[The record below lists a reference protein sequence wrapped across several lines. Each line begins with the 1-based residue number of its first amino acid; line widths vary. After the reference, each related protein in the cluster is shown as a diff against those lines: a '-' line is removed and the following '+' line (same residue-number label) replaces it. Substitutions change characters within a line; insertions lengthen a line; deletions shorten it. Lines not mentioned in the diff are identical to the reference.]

1 MTAPGELTA
10 ENTVVVVGA
19 SLAGW
24 RAVETLRT
32 EGFEGNITL
41 VGEERHLPYDRP
53 PLSKQVLAG
62 AWPPEKAVLA
72 DKRRSSE
79 HRVHEVLGRRAVRL
93 DVAGRRVELDDDEV
107 LDGDAIVVTTGA
119 APRKL
124 PGTESLSQRDG
135 LFTLRTLDDSLAL
148 RAALTAIEAPRVV
161 VIGSGFIGAEVA
173 STSAGLGC
181 RVTVLEALDV
191 PLRNVLGPM
200 VGAYCGSLHGAHG
213 VELRTGV
220 AVLGVSKASAS
231 DDAGV
236 IGGGKLLVELGGGEA
251 LPADVV
257 VVGIGVV
264 PSTDWLAGSGLTV
277 DNGVVCDDRLFAAD
291 GIVAAG
297 DVARWNWRHDGRE
310 ESIRIEHWQVAAEAG
325 VAAARSLLAGH
336 ADAPSFTPI
345 PYFWSDQYGIRFQ
358 VLGNPRGDD
367 DVEIADGSLSEGKFV
382 VLFGRAGRLRA
393 VMAIGRPRQLM
404 SFRPLLE
411 AGSSWN
417 DALGSPLGVVISD
430 STRPRMRRATAVQT
444 RLEKN
449 CYFVALGVVQNHGT
463 RTARAWQLGGRPA
476 CSLGE
481 RNCCAPLR
489 RSPVQWRR
497 RRPLS
502 STCRSSVPRRDRDH
516 DAAPRATT
524 SVATHPPEAELPAV
538 GRRLRIPRRSV
549 TRPDHG
555 LGVQSDRR

>member
-1 MTAPGELTA
+1 LVTTTGELTA
-10 ENTVVVVGA
+10 DNTVVVVGA

-32 EGFEGNITL
+32 EGFEGSITL

-62 AWPPEKAVLA
+62 TWPPEKAVLA

-93 DVAGRRVELDDDEV
+93 DVDGRTVELDDGEV

-161 VIGSGFIGAEVA
+161 VIGAGFIGAEVA
-173 STSAGLGC
+173 STCAGLGC
-181 RVTVLEALDV
+181 GVTVLEALDV

-200 VGAYCGSLHGAHG
+200 VGAYCGSLHDAHG

-220 AVLGVSKASAS
+220 AVLGVSKASAH
-231 DDAGV
+231 DDAEA
-236 IGGGKLLVELGGGEA
+236 IGGGRLVVELGGGEVM
-251 LPADVV
+251 PADVV

-277 DNGVVCDDRLFAAD
+277 ENGVVCDDRLFAAD

-297 DVARWNWRHDGRE
+297 DIARWNWRHDGEE

-325 VAAARSLLAGH
+325 VAAARSVLAGRAH
-336 ADAPSFTPI
+336 APSFTPI

-358 VLGNPRGDD
+358 VLGSPRGDD
-367 DVEIADGSLSEGKFV
+367 DVEIVDGSLSDGKFV
-382 VLFGRAGRLRA
+382 ALFGRAGRLRA

-404 SFRPLLE
+404 GFRPLLE
-411 AGSSWN
+411 AGSSWD
-417 DALGSPLGVVISD
+417 DALGHLAGS
-430 STRPRMRRATAVQT
+430 
-444 RLEKN
+444 
-449 CYFVALGVVQNHGT
+449 
-463 RTARAWQLGGRPA
+463 
-476 CSLGE
+476 
-481 RNCCAPLR
+481 
-489 RSPVQWRR
+489 
-497 RRPLS
+497 
-502 STCRSSVPRRDRDH
+502 
-516 DAAPRATT
+516 
-524 SVATHPPEAELPAV
+524 
-538 GRRLRIPRRSV
+538 
-549 TRPDHG
+549 
-555 LGVQSDRR
+555 